1 MYNHNHILGQLV
13 VAANQLKDIDQYTPA
28 ENELKLAVCLHN
40 TSTGE
45 FQDIAMRLAYIMLR
59 GDDEECFFSY
69 RYSEK
74 KSLVLH
80 LVDKEKIPNVFIS
93 TCFEKHFPEIMN
105 ERQHNDVFSGIFFY
119 LPSITDR
126 KNKINQHWENVN
138 LNPIDSSLDYLS

>member
-28 ENELKLAVCLHN
+28 ENELNLAVCLHN

-45 FQDIAMRLAYIMLR
+45 FQDIAMRLAHIRLR
-59 GDDEECFFSY
+59 DDEECFFSY

-74 KSLVLH
+74 KSLVLY
-80 LVDKEKIPNVFIS
+80 LVAKEKIPNAFIS
-93 TCFEKHFPEIMN
+93 TCFEKHFLEIMN
-105 ERQHNDVFSGIFFY
+105 ERQRNKVFSGIFFY

-126 KNKINQHWENVN
+126 KTKINQHWDNIN
-138 LNPIDSSLDYLS
+138 LIPIDSSLDYLS